1 MKVTLDFIR
10 DAIRSTGFYWWELS
24 EGTTVLCDYTV
35 EGANEAESIA
45 RLESCVSGIASGV
58 ATVKIFKASPSGQAG
73 RPPTKHTK
81 IFMLEIRPGMV
92 QQQTPGIAGTG
103 WSKTHAE
110 LLAEIERLKY
120 QSQLADLR
128 REFIDQLNAKEQ
140 KKDVWDRLEPVI
152 TGLALKY
159 AGLPQTPAAA
169 PAHVLNG
176 PGNVDIMALPMTE
189 DSLQTLINI
198 WAQNDPGYFEALKG
212 VVNLCVND
220 RSKYDLAKGAL
231 K

>member
-10 DAIRSTGFYWWELS
+10 DAIRTTGFYWWELS
-24 EGTTVLCDYTV
+24 EGTNVLCDYTV

-45 RLESCVSGIASGV
+45 RLESCVSGISSGV

-81 IFMLEIRPGMV
+81 IFMLEVRPGMV
-92 QQQTPGIAGTG
+92 ATQQQGINGL
-103 WSKTHAE
+103 SQSTHAQ

-120 QSQLADLR
+120 EQKLSDLR
-128 REFIDQLNAKEQ
+128 REFLDKIEG

-159 AGLPQTPAAA
+159 VGGSPQPQAA
-169 PAHVLNG
+169 PTTLLNG
-176 PGNVDIMALPMTE
+176 PGNIDILALPMTE

-198 WAQNDPGYFEALKG
+198 WAQNDAGYFEAMKG

-220 RSKYDLAKGAL
+220 RAKYDMAKGFL

>member
-10 DAIRSTGFYWWELS
+10 DPIRSTGFYWWELS

-92 QQQTPGIAGTG
+92 QQQNAGIGSIAPN
-103 WSKTHAE
+103 THAQ

-120 QSQLADLR
+120 ENKLAELR
-128 REFIDQLNAKEQ
+128 REFLDKLDAKEQ

-159 AGLPQTPAAA
+159 AGLPPTPAAA
-169 PAHVLNG
+169 PAYVLNG

-189 DSLQTLINI
+189 DSLQTIINI